1 MKNKN
6 SQPPIKV
13 FRSGPIRFSV
23 WLNTITRD
31 GKEVKSYAFKI
42 SRVFRDPNSGDW
54 KTTSRF
60 FMEDMPRVAMLAI
73 KICSQFGIQ
82 TYEPETQSNEENDV
96 PEDDF
101 RGVVNSEEV

>member
-1 MKNKN
+1 MENKN
-6 SQPPIKV
+6 NQPPAKI
-13 FRSGPIRFSV
+13 FRSGPIKFSV

-42 SRVFRDPNSGDW
+42 SRVFRDKNSGDW
-54 KTTSRF
+54 KNTNRF
-60 FMEDMPRVAMLAI
+60 FIDDLPRVAMLATRI
-73 KICSQFGIQ
+73 WSELGIQ
-82 TYEPETQSNEENDV
+82 TYEPETQSNEDNDV